1 MSRQIEGLTVVSQK
15 MMFNR
20 MISHFADERKAPAK
34 TRQTDPLN
42 NRYVESLAKL
52 YARVYSI

>member
-1 MSRQIEGLTVVSQK
+1 MVSQK

-34 TRQTDPLN
+34 TRQADPLN